1 MTFDEL
7 QTVQAGITKV
17 VCREKHHNFDAG
29 WVDDGMDNM
38 VGLTLCVAKD
48 PEGEYIRLSNPSN
61 PFKTYSFHYTIL
73 DIVGNFDTEVF
84 VDGVKF
90 LSRDKVDINLLSGIL
105 LSQDYDVVKKLIKTK
120 KHLTLDVQTIDKV
133 TKQCPRVIGALISN
147 KLLKRVNHEV

>member
-29 WVDDGMDNM
+29 WVDDGPSPGMDSM
-38 VGLTLCVAKD
+38 VGLTLCVAKN
-48 PEGEYIRLSNPSN
+48 PEGDYIRLPHPAN

-73 DIVGNFDTEVF
+73 DIVSNFDTEVF

-120 KHLTLDVQTIDKV
+120 KHLTLDTQTIDKV
-133 TKQCPRVIGALISN
+133 TKQCPREIGRAH
-147 KLLKRVNHEV
+147 V